1 MKANMKKLVINL
13 LFSLIVIYGT
23 YLILSFLYSRTVLE
37 SFRTNDNF
45 IKVNWLEFINIKNE
59 KNEKLIKYIN
69 LVDVDKKLE
78 DSLSFYI
85 QNRIYNEKLIYK
97 STNLKFFIKN
107 EYDINSNTLKLFN
120 SNSVKNEKIKQLE
133 GELNLMNKKMNL
145 IIKNY
150 NEMVLKFNNYRSTFP
165 NYLVANKVNVK
176 NIKFFEIKYGIV
188 NKNPSVKSNIEKWVE
203 TGDSKYLE

>member
-1 MKANMKKLVINL
+1 MKKLVINL